1 MTLAHDGEAFASSPR
16 VVADR
21 RAGVATPLVAHA
33 RNFGS
38 RLAQLRRDHLFESR
52 RERRGCAPAA
62 STLQR
67 RNGNAGAADDIVEEA
82 AGEGK
87 KATDGFGQEGGGD
100 AGHGGGVGAELD

>member
-1 MTLAHDGEAFASSPR
+1 M
-16 VVADR
+16 
-21 RAGVATPLVAHA
+21 
-33 RNFGS
+33 
-38 RLAQLRRDHLFESR
+38 
-52 RERRGCAPAA
+52 
-62 STLQR
+62 LQR